1 MPMASDEAV
10 DALTSLRRK
19 VYKLLDEIG
28 IEESPQV
35 AVSVAP
41 PTDVVVRGNVI
52 ELTVE
57 VPGLRRDDL
66 EIEASDNVL
75 TISGRGGMEEEGR
88 YLRRERPAGRFRRS
102 FALPWRIDAERV
114 SARLER
120 GVLTVTVPRAGV
132 TRVEV
137 GE

>member
-1 MPMASDEAV
+1 MASDEAV

-57 VPGLRRDDL
+57 V
-66 EIEASDNVL
+66 
-75 TISGRGGMEEEGR
+75 
-88 YLRRERPAGRFRRS
+88 
-102 FALPWRIDAERV
+102 
-114 SARLER
+114 
-120 GVLTVTVPRAGV
+120 
-132 TRVEV
+132 
-137 GE
+137 